1 MALRDDFPEA
11 GEEYMGGL
19 SDGWCYETSFAGA
32 SLQDSFDM
40 IRRFL
45 EEEGYDDV
53 PLPADAEELLL
64 FKTPIRNRQ
73 IVLFEDS
80 GYVHNPIK
88 ILFPRT
94 TRLKHQLILQLYN
107 EQAPGH
113 LVRFHRVDVRRKSS

>member
-1 MALRDDFPEA
+1 
-11 GEEYMGGL
+11 MGGL